1 MRRRRRRKDRR
12 GEKKIIARKVIRNLF
27 PKKDESL

>member
-12 GEKKIIARKVIRNLF
+12 GEKIIARKVIRNLF